1 MYEPVLASR
10 REVQGYVPLGR
21 RASWAMWALVAAVVL
36 DAIAVGSDLAE
47 WRLLERVEAGE
58 GISDATLDA
67 NDSRQA
73 RIGLAQTGLLAVG
86 ALFFIVWF
94 HRAYENVIGLGAKD
108 VRYGAGWAIGAWFV
122 PVLNLFRPKQ
132 IANDIW
138 RASDPDAP
146 ADLGLDW
153 KGGRVP
159 AFLTGWWAAFLLS
172 EVLYRTAGWLSADAE
187 TITELQKATWTY
199 VGADAL
205 SVSAGVL
212 ALLVVR
218 RTTIRQEA
226 RARLFEASL

>member
-1 MYEPVLASR
+1 MYEPVLAGR
-10 REVQGYVPLGR
+10 PEVQGYVSLGR
-21 RASWAMWALVAAVVL
+21 RASWAMWVLAAAVVL
-36 DAIAVGSDLAE
+36 DAIAVGSDLSE

-58 GISDATLDA
+58 AVSEQTLDA

-73 RIGLAQTGLLAVG
+73 RIGLAQTGLFAVG
-86 ALFFIVWF
+86 GLFFILWF
-94 HRAYENVIGLGAKD
+94 HRAYKNIAGLGAKD

-146 ADLGLDW
+146 ADPGLEW
-153 KGGRVP
+153 KGRPVP
-159 AFLTGWWAAFLLS
+159 AFITGWWAAFVFS
-172 EVLYRTAGWLSADAE
+172 GMLYCVAGSRSADAE
-187 TITELQKATWTY
+187 TIADLQVANWAY
-199 VGADAL
+199 VGADVL

-218 RTTIRQEA
+218 RTTSRQEA
-226 RARLFEASL
+226 RARLFQASL